1 MIGDPKIFYKTYFS
15 EYHWY
20 KIQTL
25 KLALDN
31 HKEFFEKSVH
41 GSPNSEELERYLRML
56 KLDIRHTYFHCMET
70 MFTLLIAL
78 DPFKFGFKDENL
90 LHRITTLDIEQ
101 TYSRIQSF
109 ATDEKALN
117 FLRKTM
123 RFGNSK
129 IYPHVG
135 KYIFYKG
142 IAEFNDKVKVNDN
155 EFDKSIE
162 AVIHGLRIMATDF
175 SDRDEYNSHK
185 HGLRLIPSMTKFFFA
200 DPKTL
205 ESKMEFDMSDSISFY
220 KRQKRNDKSESIE
233 SVTRVFDT
241 ERDFQMT
248 TFCSNLITSMIEPR
262 RAIYSKDTIR
272 TDGGV
277 PIKIFD
283 KEAIDKCAIQ
293 ANTIVL
299 THKMTKIQSLE
310 NDNFTNP
317 SHVDS

>member
-20 KIQTL
+20 KIKTL

-90 LHRITTLDIEQ
+90 LHRITTLDIEYI
-101 TYSRIQSF
+101 YSRVQTFS
-109 ATDEKALN
+109 TDEKALN
-117 FLRKTM
+117 FLKKTM

-142 IAEFNDKVKVNDN
+142 IAEFNDKIIAAEN
-155 EFDKSIE
+155 EFNESIE
-162 AVIHGLRIMATDF
+162 AIIHGLRIMATDF

-185 HGLRLIPSMTKFFFA
+185 HGLRLIPSMAKFILA
-200 DPKTL
+200 DPETF
-205 ESKMEFDMSDSISFY
+205 ESKMEFDISDSISFY

-241 ERDFQMT
+241 ERDYQMT
-248 TFCSNLITSMIEPR
+248 TFCSNLIKSMIEPR
-262 RAIYSKDTIR
+262 RAMYSKDTIR
-272 TDGGV
+272 TDGAV
-277 PIKIFD
+277 HINVFD
-283 KEAIDKCAIQ
+283 KEAIDKCATQ
-293 ANTIVL
+293 APTVVV
-299 THKMTKIQSLE
+299 THKMTKVQSLE
-310 NDNFTNP
+310 NDNLTN
-317 SHVDS
+317 

>member
-25 KLALDN
+25 KLVMDN
-31 HKEFFEKSVH
+31 YKEFFEKSVH

-56 KLDIRHTYFHCMET
+56 KLDIRQTYFHCMET

-90 LHRITTLDIEQ
+90 LHRITTIDIESVYSSIQ
-101 TYSRIQSF
+101 TFS
-109 ATDEKALN
+109 TNDKALN
-117 FLRKTM
+117 FLRKKM

-142 IAEFNDKVKVNDN
+142 IAEFNNKIVDTEN

-162 AVIHGLRIMATDF
+162 AIIHGLKILATDF
-175 SDRDEYNSHK
+175 SDRDEYNSYK
-185 HGLRLIPSMTKFFFA
+185 HGLRLVPAMKKFMFA
-200 DPKTL
+200 DPHTL
-205 ESKMEFDMSDSISFY
+205 EPKIEFDISDSISFY
-220 KRQKRNDKSESIE
+220 KRQKRYDNSESIE

-241 ERDFQMT
+241 ERDYQMT
-248 TFCSNLITSMIEPR
+248 IFCSQLIMSMIEPR
-262 RAIYSKDTIR
+262 RAQYFKDTIR
-272 TDGGV
+272 TDGGLPV
-277 PIKIFD
+277 RFFD
-283 KEAIDKCAIQ
+283 IEAIEKCATN
-293 ANTIVL
+293 APTIVL
-299 THKMTKIQSLE
+299 TSKMTKI
-310 NDNFTNP
+310 
-317 SHVDS
+317 

>member
-90 LHRITTLDIEQ
+90 LHRITTLDIEYI
-101 TYSRIQSF
+101 YSRVQTFSS
-109 ATDEKALN
+109 DEKALN
-117 FLRKTM
+117 FLKKTM

-142 IAEFNDKVKVNDN
+142 IAEFNDKIIDTEN
-155 EFDKSIE
+155 EFDDSIE
-162 AVIHGLRIMATDF
+162 AIIHGLRIMATDF

-185 HGLRLIPSMTKFFFA
+185 HGLRLIPSMAKFMLA

-241 ERDFQMT
+241 ERDYQMT

-262 RAIYSKDTIR
+262 RAMYSKDTIR

-277 PIKIFD
+277 PVRIFG
-283 KEAIDKCAIQ
+283 KEAIEKCATQ
-293 ANTIVL
+293 APTIVL

-310 NDNFTNP
+310 NDNLTNTR
-317 SHVDS
+317 HVDS